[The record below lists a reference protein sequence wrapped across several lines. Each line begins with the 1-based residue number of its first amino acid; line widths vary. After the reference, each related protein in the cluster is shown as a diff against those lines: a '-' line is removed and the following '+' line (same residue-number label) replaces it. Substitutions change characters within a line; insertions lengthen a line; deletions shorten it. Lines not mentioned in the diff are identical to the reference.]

1 MRGSHGVLKLLRVPA
16 ALMVV
21 FALVAAAC
29 GDDDDDVDAAPTTE
43 APAPEPAVEEPEPEP
58 VSEEPEPEP
67 EPVAEE
73 PAAEEEMAEEAIVEE
88 EMAEEEMAEEEE
100 AMAFTD
106 VCPAKIVVQT
116 NWFPEAEH
124 GGTYQV
130 IGPDGIIDGENGT
143 YRGPLAG
150 TGLELE
156 VRAGSQFIGFQ
167 PVTSVMYQDPE
178 IFFGY
183 VDGGESIQQSGANPT
198 IAVMANLEISPLA
211 MLWDPGTYSFTSIE
225 DIRDEG
231 VTVLHFDPS
240 VSIEYFVETGQLSQG
255 QLDASFDGSPAAF
268 LASNGGIVFQS
279 FATNAPSLYENVITD
294 WGRPLDYLLTHDF
307 GWTQYQSP
315 LVVRPDTITEYRDC
329 LKMLIPVFQQ
339 GWIDYM
345 NDPVPMNNRILDIV
359 EAQAT
364 FWSLSEQLNADAIT
378 VMRDLD
384 IVSNGP
390 DGTFGNFDMDRIQT
404 LIDQIAPVFIEAGAE
419 VKEGL
424 RAEDIATN
432 EFVDPSIGF

>member
-1 MRGSHGVLKLLRVPA
+1 ML
-16 ALMVV
+16 V

-29 GDDDDDVDAAPTTE
+29 GDDGGDVDTAPTTE
-43 APAPEPAVEEPEPEP
+43 APAPSEPAPEPAIE
-58 VSEEPEPEP
+58 EPEP

-73 PAAEEEMAEEAIVEE
+73 SEPEPDPATEEPAVEE
-88 EMAEEEMAEEEE
+88 EMAEEEMAF
-100 AMAFTD
+100 AD

-130 IGPDGIIDGENGT
+130 IGPAGTIDGANGT
-143 YRGPLAG
+143 YSGPLAD

-156 VRAGSQFIGFQ
+156 IRSGSQFIGYQ
-167 PVTSVMYQDPE
+167 PVTSVMYQDPD

-183 VDGGESIQQSGANPT
+183 VDGGEAIQQSGANPT
-198 IAVMANLEISPLA
+198 VAVMANLEISPLA
-211 MLWDPGTYSFTSIE
+211 MLWDPETYDFTSIE

-240 VSIEYFVETGQLSQG
+240 VSIEYFVETGQLSRD

-279 FATNAPSLYENVITD
+279 FATNAPSLYEKVISD
-294 WGRPLDYLLTHDF
+294 WGKPIDYLLVHDF

-315 LVVRPDTITEYRDC
+315 LVVRPDTITAYRDC

-345 NDPVPMNNRILDIV
+345 NDPVPVNNRILEIV

-364 FWSLSEQLNADAIT
+364 FWSLSEELNADAIT

-390 DGTFGNFDMDRIQT
+390 DGTLGNFDMDRIQT
-404 LIDQIAPVFIEAGAE
+404 LIDQIAPVFAEAGAE

-432 EFVDPSIGF
+432 EFIDTSIGF

>member
-1 MRGSHGVLKLLRVPA
+1 MRGSHGVVELLRTPA
-16 ALMVV
+16 ALMLV
-21 FALVAAAC
+21 FALMAAAC
-29 GDDDDDVDAAPTTE
+29 GDDDGDGDAAPTTE
-43 APAPEPAVEEPEPEP
+43 PPATTAAAPEPSPEP
-58 VSEEPEPEP
+58 EPEPEP

-73 PAAEEEMAEEAIVEE
+73 PEPEPEPVSEEPAVEE
-88 EMAEEEMAEEEE
+88 PMTFA
-100 AMAFTD
+100 D

-130 IGPDGIIDGENGT
+130 IGPDGNIDGENGT
-143 YRGPLAG
+143 YSGPLAD

-156 VRAGSQFIGFQ
+156 IRAGSQFIGFQ
-167 PVTSVMYQDPE
+167 PVTSVMYQDPD

-211 MLWDPGTYSFTSIE
+211 MLWDPGTYDFTSIE
-225 DIRDEG
+225 DIRDAG

-240 VSIEYFVETGQLSQG
+240 VSIEYFVETGQLSQD

-294 WGRPLDYLLTHDF
+294 WGKPLDYLLTHDF

-315 LVVRPDTITEYRDC
+315 LVVRPDTITDHRDC

-345 NDPVPMNNRILDIV
+345 NDPVPMNNRILEIV

-390 DGTFGNFDMDRIQT
+390 DDTFGNFDMDRIQT
-404 LIDQIAPVFIEAGAE
+404 LIDQIAPVFVEAGAD

-432 EFVDPSIGF
+432 EFIDPSIGF